1 MCSEEENALHK
12 NIIARDIVV
21 LAKTQQFIL
30 LLQTYT
36 DTLDLPLLW
45 GR

>member
-1 MCSEEENALHK
+1 MCSEEENALRK
-12 NIIARDIVV
+12 NIARDIVV

-45 GR
+45 GC